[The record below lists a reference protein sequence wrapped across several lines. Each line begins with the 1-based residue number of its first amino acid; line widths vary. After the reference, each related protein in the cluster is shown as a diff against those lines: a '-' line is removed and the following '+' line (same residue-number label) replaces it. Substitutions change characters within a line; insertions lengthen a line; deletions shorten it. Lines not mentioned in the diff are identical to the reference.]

1 MSGSSIISRIV
12 SEVSKY
18 IVGLRDVIRLMLI
31 AMLTEGHILLEGPP
45 GTGKTTLAK
54 TFAAAIGGTFKR
66 IQMTP
71 DLLPADIIGTIYFD
85 MTSGSW
91 SLKKGPIFA
100 NVVLVDELNRATPK
114 AQAALLEAMQE
125 MQVSVEGTTLRLPRP
140 FLVIATQLPSGGE
153 GTYPLTDVQIDR
165 FAYSVDL
172 GYPKSSEE
180 LEIIARIDELERPR
194 VKSVTSSRELEI
206 LIGQVK
212 KIMVSD
218 PVKKYILDIVESLRK
233 SKELASGPGPR
244 ASIWLYKG
252 SRALA
257 FLEGRRYVIPDD
269 IKRLAIPV
277 LAHRLKIK
285 PEYLADNLT
294 PRELILKVLEQLEVP
309 LY

>member
-180 LEIIARIDELERPR
+180 LEIITRIDELERPR

-257 FLEGRRYVIPDD
+257 FLEGRKYVIPDD
-269 IKRLAIPV
+269 VKRLAIPV

>member
-66 IQMTP
+66 VQ
-71 DLLPADIIGTIYFD
+71 TIYFD

-125 MQVSVEGTTLRLPRP
+125 MQVSIEGTTLRLPRP

-172 GYPKSSEE
+172 GYPRRSEE

-194 VKSVTSSRELEI
+194 VKSVTSPKELEI

-218 PVKKYILDIVESLRK
+218 PIKKYILDIVESLRK

-269 IKRLAIPV
+269 VKRLAIPV

>member
-85 MTSGSW
+85 LTSGSW

-125 MQVSVEGTTLRLPRP
+125 MQVSIEGTTLRLPRP

-269 IKRLAIPV
+269 VKRLAIPV

-294 PRELILKVLEQLEVP
+294 PRELILKVLEQMEVP

>member
-125 MQVSVEGTTLRLPRP
+125 MQVSIEGTTLRLPRP

-269 IKRLAIPV
+269 VKRLAIPV

>member
-1 MSGSSIISRIV
+1 MRGEPIISRIV

-18 IVGLRDVIRLMLI
+18 IVGLRDVIKLMLI

-71 DLLPADIIGTIYFD
+71 DLLPADILGTIYFD
-85 MTSGSW
+85 VTSSSW
-91 SLKKGPIFA
+91 CLKRGPIFA

-114 AQAALLEAMQE
+114 AQSALLEAMQE
-125 MQVSVEGTTLRLPRP
+125 MQVSIEGSTLRLPRP

-153 GTYPLTDVQIDR
+153 GTYPLTDIQIDR
-165 FAYSVDL
+165 FAYSIDL
-172 GYPKSSEE
+172 GYPERSEE
-180 LEIIARIDELERPR
+180 LEIISRIDELEHPSA
-194 VKSVTSSRELEI
+194 KPVTSPRELEA
-206 LIGQVK
+206 LIEKVK
-212 KIMVSD
+212 KVRVSE
-218 PVKKYILDIVESLRK
+218 PVKKYILDVVRSLRK

-244 ASIWLYKG
+244 GSIWLYKG
-252 SRALA
+252 GRALA
-257 FLEGRRYVIPDD
+257 FLEGRDYVIPDD
-269 IKRLAIPV
+269 VKSLAVPV

-294 PRELILKVLEQLEVP
+294 PRDLILKVLEQVEVP

>member
-1 MSGSSIISRIV
+1 M
-12 SEVSKY
+12 
-18 IVGLRDVIRLMLI
+18 I

-66 IQMTP
+66 VQMTP

-125 MQVSVEGTTLRLPRP
+125 MQVSIEGTTLRLPRP

-269 IKRLAIPV
+269 VKRLAIPV